1 MMNKQEGLVAA
12 WYVPTPTMGGG
23 GFRTILQNASALS
36 CRGYRNDFY
45 VIPPVNKV
53 LDLLFVEESC
63 LAWFGMAPDRWLLA
77 GANEEDRTLSIATSW
92 DTVEYLASSSHGAP
106 GFYFVQ
112 DYEPWFFSLDSN
124 FLAAENTYRHGLRVV
139 TIGKWLAGKID
150 REYGSVLGYT
160 DFGVGPS
167 YYSENLGCR
176 ENSKPAS
183 EHAVCAIYQPEKGRR
198 VAPLLVEAIRVALEL
213 DPSLTFYLYG
223 SDAPV
228 PISDHRVVSL
238 GLISTDE
245 CRELYW
251 RCKCGVSLSISNPSR
266 IPFEMMAC
274 GLPVID
280 LYRENNLF
288 DFRDGSLLLA
298 RSDAASLAT
307 AIVSLAADREK
318 QDSLRKGGLDL
329 VAERTV
335 ALESDCFAN
344 LVCSDLGA
352 GGFDG
357 ASIRQTYTCAPV
369 EASDEALAVERRLV
383 EESHRSRAEACVP
396 VIWPDSGICVSFTSF
411 EPAGDARLAVWSMG
425 DQSDLQW
432 FQMDGSDADFQVL
445 VDREDGWDVGCRTY
459 NFHFYI
465 NASKGE
471 PVFAG
476 SAVVPLSPNASAGRA
491 EAAVP
496 ILGGEVRVAE
506 APIPGCARGT
516 SFSEADGAVSG
527 ANETFS
533 QRLKAWMNRR
543 MKDGAA

>member
-344 LVCSDLGA
+344 LVCSDLA
-352 GGFDG
+352 
-357 ASIRQTYTCAPV
+357 RVVLMAPQSV
-369 EASDEALAVERRLV
+369 RLILAHPLRHLTRLLLSSVALSKSRTARVWKRVYLLFGLTLAFALAL
-383 EESHRSRAEACVP
+383 H
-396 VIWPDSGICVSFTSF
+396 
-411 EPAGDARLAVWSMG
+411 
-425 DQSDLQW
+425 
-432 FQMDGSDADFQVL
+432 
-445 VDREDGWDVGCRTY
+445 
-459 NFHFYI
+459 H
-465 NASKGE
+465 
-471 PVFAG
+471 
-476 SAVVPLSPNASAGRA
+476 LSPLAM
-491 EAAVP
+491 
-496 ILGGEVRVAE
+496 RV
-506 APIPGCARGT
+506 
-516 SFSEADGAVSG
+516 
-527 ANETFS
+527 
-533 QRLKAWMNRR
+533 
-543 MKDGAA
+543 